1 MYISKSTVRRILK
14 DAGACRVSDDA
25 SAAFQAQLN
34 RLSYYAAAKAVRLAD
49 HAKRKTVEMSDIK
62 LAFG

>member
-1 MYISKSTVRRILK
+1 MYITRSTVRRILK
-14 DAGACRVSDDA
+14 DAGACRISDD
-25 SAAFQAQLN
+25 SLSAFQTQLN

-49 HAKRKTVEMSDIK
+49 HARRKTIEISDIK